1 MPPRVQDRKAWPEI
15 LRMNGQGSRRELIN
29 RVVDDSDGGAGT
41 RERVF
46 HSINNTD
53 GEKEKKKHHVA
64 LKPWRFMDILTC
76 WLDVHSELQ
85 ARLSSKVWMRGR
97 CGETERQ
104 IQITSENDFIN
115 KRLHGVKNPLRS
127 AERILKRRAINT

>member
-46 HSINNTD
+46 HSINNSD
-53 GEKEKKKHHVA
+53 GEKEKKN
-64 LKPWRFMDILTC
+64 
-76 WLDVHSELQ
+76 
-85 ARLSSKVWMRGR
+85 
-97 CGETERQ
+97 
-104 IQITSENDFIN
+104 ITW
-115 KRLHGVKNPLRS
+115 H
-127 AERILKRRAINT
+127 